1 MSLDEVVQDAAA
13 IGPGTRRRTSGMD
26 RALQILDYLQAAT
39 RPATAYEIARGVG
52 APLSTIYVIVDD
64 LVSKNMLSRAPDGSI
79 WLGHRLYHYG
89 LSYARNLDLLSVAVD
104 EMRHLYQASGEVVQV
119 CGRDGNDMVVLA
131 MEEGPVQFQVAA
143 RIGTRSPLNWTASG
157 RLLVGHLT
165 PEERL
170 ATFKASARPSPT
182 GRAETDPQVLA
193 DSAGDAFRHKLSI
206 QAGES
211 NFSVACIAAPIID
224 RSGVCQATMSIVV
237 PENKVN
243 QKDPDLIELVKESA
257 VRVEARLGW
266 L

>member
-1 MSLDEVVQDAAA
+1 MSIDDLVDEPTSEQPSA
-13 IGPGTRRRTSGMD
+13 RRRTSGID
-26 RALQILDYLQAAT
+26 RALQILDYLQDEA

-64 LVSKNMLSRAPDGSI
+64 LVGKKMLSRAPDGSI

-89 LSYARNLDLLSVAVD
+89 LSYARNLDLLSVATD
-104 EMRHLYQASGEVVQV
+104 EMRILANASGEVVQV

-131 MEEGPVQFQVAA
+131 MEEGPVHFQVAA

-157 RLLVGHLT
+157 RLLVGHLSA
-165 PEERL
+165 EERL
-170 ATFKASARPSPT
+170 AIYKATARPSPT

-193 DSAGDAFRHKLSI
+193 DSAGEAFRHKLSI

-211 NFSVACIAAPIID
+211 NFAVACIAAPIID
-224 RSGVCQATMSIVV
+224 RSGICQATMSIVV
-237 PENKVN
+237 PERKVD
-243 QKDPDLIELVKESA
+243 QKDPDLIEMVKESA